1 MLESVT
7 ANQCGGLTSVAL
19 QLPKTMPLKELSIS
33 GVAHVPS
40 CCCLS
45 LAESSGFTSKTVHPD
60 NLHGC
65 PGCPD
70 LGKLVICSA
79 SVLSVNVSSN
89 SSLSHLALNC
99 AGLTSLMASQC
110 YRLEQ
115 LQDGFSCPNLKVA
128 NFAGC
133 KALQGD
139 SSYCG

>member
-1 MLESVT
+1 MFPHAAAAFLQSVS
-7 ANQCGGLTSVAL
+7 C
-19 QLPKTMPLKELSIS
+19 SI
-33 GVAHVPS
+33 GK
-40 CCCLS
+40 CMR
-45 LAESSGFTSKTVHPD
+45 PD
-60 NLHGC
+60 NPHGC

-115 LQDGFSCPNLKVA
+115 LQEGFSCPNLEAA

-139 SSYCG
+139 LSYCS